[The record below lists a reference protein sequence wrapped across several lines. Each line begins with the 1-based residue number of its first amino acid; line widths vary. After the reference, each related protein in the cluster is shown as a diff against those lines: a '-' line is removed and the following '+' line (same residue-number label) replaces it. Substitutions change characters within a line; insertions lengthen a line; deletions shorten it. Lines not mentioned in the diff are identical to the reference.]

1 MLAKSN
7 IKSPGHERIWQWIH
21 QTIAQPLEAN
31 NGFAICP
38 FIKKYINRIQ
48 LVQGFEGV
56 ETGCAILNSTELE
69 AIVYFDTVGKGIE
82 RRVKRLNKT
91 YNPLNVEVL
100 YMDPTTSEPP
110 ITTVPDYTWREHYII
125 VVQRRDTLHRART
138 QLRRT
143 RYYDTWDDFALL
155 PPNQ

>member
-1 MLAKSN
+1 MLKKS
-7 IKSPGHERIWQWIH
+7 ITISPERERIWQWIH
-21 QTIAQPLEAN
+21 HTIAKPLKAN

-48 LVQGFEGV
+48 LVQGFDGV
-56 ETGCAILNSTELE
+56 ETGCAILNTTELE
-69 AIVYFDTVGKGIE
+69 AVVYFDTVGKGIE
-82 RRVKRLNKT
+82 RRVKRLNTK
-91 YNPLNVEVL
+91 YRPLNVEVL

-138 QLRRT
+138 QLRKT
-143 RYYDTWDDFALL
+143 KYYDTWDDFTLL